1 MSIKKETYSQIIKA
15 LESKSTIAR
24 MSALKAVA
32 SMKTRGNIDNGFSID
47 PVLNCLHHEDAD
59 LRCDTARTL
68 GKIKETKAVQPL
80 IDSLANDSESDVRI
94 MATESLGMIG
104 SPKAVD
110 TLITALLAEETD
122 MPIDDDNEFDWD
134 PQWDIQLHAARAL
147 GKIKDPKSIDPLV
160 KLLKEEEAMD
170 ISDTIIWA
178 LSQIPDDRSM
188 QIIIELLKDNDPILR
203 RRAAKVL
210 GNMDRPEAATALMD
224 ALLDLDANV
233 RINAARALSTKK
245 DSSILVALVL
255 LLKDPVG
262 EVKSEVA
269 KIISEMGRPQTADH
283 IMPLL
288 DDEDVDV
295 VGQAIEILGDLKESR
310 AAEKMIELLADPT
323 LPHKHK
329 IATALSKIKNLD
341 SLKPLAD
348 LARNRKEE
356 SMARTEAI
364 NAVAEIAGDL
374 TLEVLQDCALDSERM
389 IYCAA
394 CIALV
399 KVDTPEA
406 LAVLTSMLEE
416 KEEEEEEEEKTE
428 GEKEASEETEQP
440 ESSEKETANDEDQNQ
455 DEDEDENE
463 DEEEVTTEKDNLEL
477 ERKKFIVNI
486 LGSTTSAK
494 AVDTLYSIVEND
506 VEELKTA
513 ALDSLAHMKEKKAIP
528 HLLPLLKSENRD
540 DRLMGLAS
548 LGRIG
553 HPDESAVEEITKLLP
568 EEKDTYVRQMAANAL
583 GDLGASDAVEAL
595 LNSLEDP
602 SQEVRKSVVT
612 ALGKLG
618 DDRAREKMFSSLF
631 DYEHFAHIRND
642 IAIALKNLDQDQ
654 AEEQLVSVLEDESQ
668 LVNHWIAIEALTEFI
683 PDEAV

>member
-32 SMKTRGNIDNGFSID
+32 SMKTRGTIDNGFSIE
-47 PVLNCLHHEDAD
+47 PVLNCLNHEDAD

-68 GKIKETKAVQPL
+68 GKIKEAKAVEPL
-80 IDSLANDSESDVRI
+80 IDSLAKDSESDVRI

-110 TLITALLAEETD
+110 PLITALLAEETD
-122 MPIDDDNEFDWD
+122 MMIDDDDEFDWD

-147 GKIKDPKSIDPLV
+147 GRIKDPKSIDPLV
-160 KLLKEEEAMD
+160 KLLKEEDAMD
-170 ISDTIIWA
+170 ISDTILWA

-188 QIIIELLKDNDPILR
+188 EILIDLLKDKDPILR

-210 GNMDRPEAATALMD
+210 GNMDRPETTKALVE
-224 ALLDLDANV
+224 ALLDQDANV

-245 DSSILVALVL
+245 DPSILVALVL

-269 KIISEMGRPQTADH
+269 KIISEIGLPQTADH

-288 DDEDVDV
+288 DDDDVDV
-295 VGQAIEILGDLKESR
+295 IGQAIEILGDLKEQR
-310 AAEKMIELLADPT
+310 AVEKLIELLGDPA
-323 LPHKHK
+323 LPHKYK
-329 IATALSKIKNLD
+329 IAIALSRINNLD

-356 SMARTEAI
+356 SLARIEAI
-364 NAVAEIAGDL
+364 NAVGAIAGDL
-374 TLEVLQDCALDSERM
+374 TQEVLQDCALDSERV

-394 CIALV
+394 CIALL

-416 KEEEEEEEEKTE
+416 KEEEGEEKEEAGKKTE
-428 GEKEASEETEQP
+428 N
-440 ESSEKETANDEDQNQ
+440 SEKETASDEHQ
-455 DEDEDENE
+455 DEEENKNEDEDNE
-463 DEEEVTTEKDNLEL
+463 DGDEEEVTAEKDNMEL

-486 LGSTTSAK
+486 LGSTTNAK
-494 AVDTLYSIVEND
+494 AVDVLYAIVEND
-506 VEELKTA
+506 VSELKTA

-528 HLLPLLKSENRD
+528 HLLPLLESENRD
-540 DRLMGLAS
+540 ERLMALAS

-568 EEKDTYVRQMAANAL
+568 EEKDPYVRQMAANAL
-583 GDLGASDAVEAL
+583 GDMGASDAMEVL
-595 LNSLEDP
+595 LDALEDP

-612 ALGKLG
+612 SLGKLG
-618 DDRAREKMFSSLF
+618 DGRAREKVFSSLF
-631 DYEHFAHIRND
+631 DYENFAHIRND
-642 IAIALKNLDQDQ
+642 IAIALKNIDQDQ
-654 AEEQLVSVLEDESQ
+654 TEEQLVSVLEDDSQ

>member
-47 PVLNCLHHEDAD
+47 PVLDCLNHEDAD

-80 IDSLANDSESDVRI
+80 IDSLAKDSESDVRI

-147 GKIKDPKSIDPLV
+147 GRIKDPKSIDPLV
-160 KLLKEEEAMD
+160 KLLKEEEAID

-188 QIIIELLKDNDPILR
+188 QIIIELLKDNNPILR

-210 GNMDRPEAATALMD
+210 GNMDRPEAAKALME
-224 ALLDLDANV
+224 ALLDQDANV
-233 RINAARALSTKK
+233 RINAARALSIKG
-245 DSSILVALVL
+245 DPSILVALVL

-262 EVKSEVA
+262 EVKSGVA
-269 KIISEMGRPQTADH
+269 KIISEMGHPQTADH

-295 VGQAIEILGDLKESR
+295 IGQAIEILGDLKESR
-310 AAEKMIELLADPT
+310 AAEKMIELLADPALT
-323 LPHKHK
+323 HKHK

-348 LARNRKEE
+348 LARNRKED
-356 SMARTEAI
+356 SLARTEAI

-374 TLEVLQDCALDSERM
+374 TLEVLQDCALDSERV

-394 CIALV
+394 CIALI
-399 KVDTPEA
+399 KVDTVEA

-416 KEEEEEEEEKTE
+416 KEEEEEEKTE
-428 GEKEASEETEQP
+428 GEKEAGEETEQP
-440 ESSEKETANDEDQNQ
+440 ESSEKEAASDEDK
-455 DEDEDENE
+455 DENE
-463 DEEEVTTEKDNLEL
+463 DEEEVTTEEDDLEL
-477 ERKKFIVNI
+477 ERKKFIVSI
-486 LGSTTSAK
+486 LGSTTNAK
-494 AVDTLYSIVEND
+494 AVDALYSIVEND
-506 VEELKTA
+506 VEALKTA
-513 ALDSLAHMKEKKAIP
+513 ALESLAHMKEKKAIP

-540 DRLMGLAS
+540 DRLLGLAS

-553 HPDESAVEEITKLLP
+553 HPDESAVEEITKLLS
-568 EEKDTYVRQMAANAL
+568 EEKDNYVRQMAANAL
-583 GDLGASDAVEAL
+583 GDMGASDAVEAL

-602 SQEVRKSVVT
+602 YQEVRKSVVT

-618 DDRAREKMFSSLF
+618 DGRAMEKMFSSLF

-642 IAIALKNLDQDQ
+642 IAIALKKIDQDQ
-654 AEEQLVSVLEDESQ
+654 TEEQLVSVLEDDSQ

-683 PDEAV
+683 PDEG

>member
-32 SMKTRGNIDNGFSID
+32 SMKTRGGIDNGVPID
-47 PVLNCLHHEDAD
+47 PILDCLHHEDAD

-68 GKIKETKAVQPL
+68 GKIKEAKAVQPL
-80 IDSLANDSESDVRI
+80 IDSLEKDSESDVRI

-110 TLITALLAEETD
+110 TLITALLAEETE
-122 MPIDDDNEFDWD
+122 MPIDDDDEFDWD

-147 GKIKDPKSIDPLV
+147 GRIKDPKSIDPLV
-160 KLLKEEEAMD
+160 KLLKEEEAID

-188 QIIIELLKDNDPILR
+188 QIIIELLKDNNPILR

-210 GNMDRPEAATALMD
+210 GNMDRPEAAKALME
-224 ALLDLDANV
+224 ALLDQDANV
-233 RINAARALSTKK
+233 RINAARALSIKG
-245 DSSILVALVL
+245 DPSILVALVL

-262 EVKSEVA
+262 EVKSGVA
-269 KIISEMGRPQTADH
+269 KIISEMGHPQTADH

-295 VGQAIEILGDLKESR
+295 IGQAIEILGDLKESR
-310 AAEKMIELLADPT
+310 AAEKMIELLADPALT
-323 LPHKHK
+323 HKHK

-348 LARNRKEE
+348 LARNRKED
-356 SMARTEAI
+356 SLARTEAI

-374 TLEVLQDCALDSERM
+374 TLEVLQDCALDSERV

-394 CIALV
+394 CIALI
-399 KVDTPEA
+399 KVDTVEA

-416 KEEEEEEEEKTE
+416 KEEEEEEKTE
-428 GEKEASEETEQP
+428 GEKEAGEETEQP
-440 ESSEKETANDEDQNQ
+440 ESSEKEAASDEHQ
-455 DEDEDENE
+455 DEDKDENE
-463 DEEEVTTEKDNLEL
+463 DEEEVTTEEDDLEL
-477 ERKKFIVNI
+477 ERKKFIVSI
-486 LGSTTSAK
+486 LGSTTNAK
-494 AVDTLYSIVEND
+494 AVDALYSIVEND
-506 VEELKTA
+506 VEALKTA
-513 ALDSLAHMKEKKAIP
+513 ALESLAHMKEKKAIP

-540 DRLMGLAS
+540 DRLLGLAS

-553 HPDESAVEEITKLLP
+553 HPDESAVEEITKLLS
-568 EEKDTYVRQMAANAL
+568 EEKDNYVRQMAANAL
-583 GDLGASDAVEAL
+583 GDMGASDAVEAL

-602 SQEVRKSVVT
+602 YQEVRKSVVT

-618 DDRAREKMFSSLF
+618 DGRAREKVFSSLF
-631 DYEHFAHIRND
+631 DYENFAHIRND
-642 IAIALKNLDQDQ
+642 IAIALKKIDQDQ
-654 AEEQLVSVLEDESQ
+654 TEEQLVSVLEDDSQ

-683 PDEAV
+683 PDEG

>member
-1 MSIKKETYSQIIKA
+1 MSIKRETYSQIIKA

-47 PVLNCLHHEDAD
+47 PVLDCLNHEDAD

-80 IDSLANDSESDVRI
+80 IDSLAKDSESDVRI

-147 GKIKDPKSIDPLV
+147 GRIKDPKSIDPLV

-188 QIIIELLKDNDPILR
+188 EIIIDLLKDKDPVLR
-203 RRAAKVL
+203 RRAAKAL
-210 GNMDRPEAATALMD
+210 GNMDRPEAAKALMD
-224 ALLDLDANV
+224 ALLDMDANV
-233 RINAARALSTKK
+233 RINAARALSTKN
-245 DSSILVALVL
+245 DPSILVALVL

-269 KIISEMGRPQTADH
+269 KIIGEMGHPQTADH

-288 DDEDVDV
+288 DDDDVDV
-295 VGQAIEILGDLKESR
+295 IGQAVEILGDLKESR
-310 AAEKMIELLADPT
+310 AAEKLIELLADPA
-323 LPHKHK
+323 LPHKYK
-329 IATALSKIKNLD
+329 IAIALSRINNLD

-356 SMARTEAI
+356 SLARIEAI
-364 NAVAEIAGDL
+364 NAVGAIAGDL
-374 TLEVLQDCALDSERM
+374 TLEVLQDCALDSERV

-394 CIALV
+394 CIALI

-416 KEEEEEEEEKTE
+416 KEEEEEEKTE

-440 ESSEKETANDEDQNQ
+440 ESSEKETASDELQ

-463 DEEEVTTEKDNLEL
+463 DEEEVTTEKDDLEL

-486 LGSTTSAK
+486 LGSTTNAK
-494 AVDTLYSIVEND
+494 AVDAIYSIVEND

-513 ALDSLAHMKEKKAIP
+513 ALESLAHMKEKKAIP

-553 HPDESAVEEITKLLP
+553 HPDEKAVEEITKLLP

-602 SQEVRKSVVT
+602 YQEVRKSVVT

-618 DDRAREKMFSSLF
+618 DGRAMEKMFSSLF

-642 IAIALKNLDQDQ
+642 IAIALKKIDQDQ
-654 AEEQLVSVLEDESQ
+654 TEEQLVSVLEDDSQ

-683 PDEAV
+683 PD